1 MKSCF
6 EGHKRRRIYHPH
18 KSPIIC
24 VILFSF
30 FPSFFIL
37 WCSATPGGYW
47 RNSASRSARR
57 LPTQAARKRGGR
69 GGGGEEEEEL
79 QGRSVPVGE
88 I

>member
-24 VILFSF
+24 VILFFF
-30 FPSFFIL
+30 FPPHSLPLLEDTGEIRR
-37 WCSATPGGYW
+37 PGRLGDCPHRQPSRPW
-47 RNSASRSARR
+47 RE
-57 LPTQAARKRGGR
+57 GR
-69 GGGGEEEEEL
+69 GRGTAEEEEEEL
-79 QGRSVPVGE
+79 EGRSVPVGE